1 MSNKSLEHAIK
12 LAKTGNIAKAQE
24 LLKAVIASDHHNLP
38 AWFWLVETCSTNKQ
52 RVDVLTI
59 CLEYNPD
66 NEQAKQLL
74 EKLQTLPVQT
84 LMQSVSYKK
93 TDGVL
98 NISKESN
105 LFAYLLI
112 ICLSIISG
120 LLIASP
126 YLVFLELNLLF
137 TYQWGVT
144 IPWVLLLL
152 FIVVELLLPAPQK
165 IHSGFI
171 ILSRLFSVVSVIIL
185 AFMIFLY
192 YLPGGGELG
201 LGILLVLVTLK
212 GLGII
217 VPWFLIIP
225 VTFSVQKI
233 ASLFLTQTSLD
244 SIDPIVRIGIPWI
257 FNVLGISALIFF
269 IFR

>member
-38 AWFWLVETCSTNKQ
+38 AWFWLVETCPTNKQ

-74 EKLQTLPVQT
+74 CKLQTLPVQP
-84 LMQSVSYKK
+84 LMQSVSYQK
-93 TDGVL
+93 TDGVS

-137 TYQWGVT
+137 TYKWGIT

-185 AFMIFLY
+185 AVMIFLY
-192 YLPGGGELG
+192 YLPDGGELG
-201 LGILLVLVTLK
+201 LGILLVLVK

-217 VPWFLIIP
+217 VPWFLITP

-244 SIDPIVRIGIPWI
+244 SIDPIVRIGIPWV